1 MEIKQRERDEGA
13 VMVTVVGRSGE
24 EGFMAADEAENVF
37 ADLL

>member
-1 MEIKQRERDEGA
+1 MRHGWSGGGSAGGNSSKS
-13 VMVTVVGRSGE
+13 SGE